1 LADAVHTARAAVEV
15 WGIKTCASTRKAMKF
30 LDGKNISYSFRDLR
44 LEKISKSMLREAL
57 TGMDGY
63 RKAFNTSGASYKD
76 GNWKAKV
83 SGMNKEQVID
93 ALTADPM
100 LIKRPL
106 VKGMKGVT
114 VGYDED
120 AIERVAR

>member
-1 LADAVHTARAAVEV
+1 
-15 WGIKTCASTRKAMKF
+15 MKF
-30 LDGKNISYSFRDLR
+30 LDEKGISFSFKDLR
-44 LEKISKSMLREAL
+44 VDTISKALLRHMLAGL
-57 TGMDGY
+57 DSY

-76 GNWKAKV
+76 GNWKTKV
-83 SGMNKEQVID
+83 AGMNKEQVID

-106 VKGMKGVT
+106 VRGVKGVT

-120 AIERVAR
+120 AIENVAR